1 MADLLIYTERTNNR
15 VAYTFDLMVCDLLG
29 LSYEFTHDKEAFNAY
44 KGAKFSYAQEPCGEE
59 LFFRS
64 YKLLF
69 ETEIKH
75 QPFTFCEHGRIKGF
89 FSVLEPSAIPFDIFA
104 SAFFMVSRYY
114 EYLPSKYDKYGRFR
128 ASQSMI
134 LKAGFLEKPMVNYY
148 ALELK
153 SLLAERYPHLPF
165 KQSKFQYI
173 PTFDID
179 IAYSY
184 LHKGLKRTVGAFM
197 RSVLLSN
204 FKDIRDR
211 IAVLAGKKQ
220 DPYDTYDY
228 IFNVC
233 ETNGFRPRFFFLLGD
248 GSRFDKN
255 ISVEAEKYRELIKNI
270 AERADIGIHL
280 SFKSHVSS
288 AVTKREI
295 DRLKRITG
303 QAVTANRYHY
313 LRFLVPNSYSMLLK
327 NGITED
333 YSMGYAPH
341 PGFRAGICTPHY
353 FYNVKLETV
362 TPLKIYPI
370 TFMDASFSHY
380 RRYNP
385 KQSLEKMRVI
395 LKHVKEVG
403 GTAYTLWHNSSFTEE
418 GEWKGWRKIFE
429 TISSEAAEAVKQTAE
444 VES

>member
-1 MADLLIYTERTNNR
+1 MADLLIYTERTTNR
-15 VAYTFDLMVCDLLG
+15 LTYTFDLMIGDLLG
-29 LSYEFTHDKEAFNAY
+29 LSYEFTHDKDVFNQHQ
-44 KGAKFSYAQEPCGEE
+44 GPKFSYATEPAGDE
-59 LFFRS
+59 LFFRA

-69 ETEIKH
+69 ETDIKH
-75 QPFTFCEHGRIKGF
+75 QPFTFSEFGRIKGF

-104 SAFFMVSRYY
+104 SAFFMVSRYK

-134 LKAGFLEKPMVNYY
+134 LKAGFIEKPMVNYY

-153 SLLAERYPHLPF
+153 GMLAERFPQLRF
-165 KQSKFQYI
+165 KENKFQYI

-184 LHKGLKRTVGAFM
+184 LHKGIKRTVGAFL
-197 RSVLLSN
+197 RSFLLSD
-204 FKDIRDR
+204 FKDIRNR
-211 IAVLAGKKQ
+211 IAVLANKKQ

-233 ETNGFRPRFFFLLGD
+233 ERNELTPKFFFLVGD

-255 ISVEAEKYRELIKNI
+255 ISTEEEKYRELIRSI
-270 AERADIGIHL
+270 AEKADIGVHL

-303 QAVTANRYHY
+303 KPITANRYHY
-313 LRFLVPNSYSMLLK
+313 LRFLIPNSYSMLLK

-353 FYNVKLETV
+353 FYNVKLESV

-385 KQSLEKMRVI
+385 KQSLERMRNI
-395 LKHVKEVG
+395 LKHVREVG

-418 GEWKGWRKIFE
+418 GEWKGWRNVFE
-429 TISSEAAEAVKQTAE
+429 TISAEAHKAMQEVAE
-444 VES
+444 SSS